1 MMSAD
6 CELYNEAEVGRGAM
20 QPREKDRRPKG
31 FFDHSEIAVN
41 TTKNS
46 EGTTIQSLRMI
57 Q

>member
-1 MMSAD
+1 
-6 CELYNEAEVGRGAM
+6 M

-31 FFDHSEIAVN
+31 FFDHGEIAVN